1 MRGMRFSP
9 QDFKPNRNGL
19 IAYAVAAA
27 VVVVDQVSK
36 VWFLGLGLS
45 EGDSI
50 PVLPIFRLSMV
61 WNPGISFGLLQGH
74 GQIGRWLLVLFGL
87 AVVVGLAWWIRNA
100 ERLWGAVAIGLIMGG
115 AIGNNL
121 IDRVRLGMVADFLDF
136 SGLGFKWVFNV
147 ADSAINIGIA
157 LLLLDIFLSTRQA
170 ATPPKTPASP

>member
-1 MRGMRFSP
+1 MDLSSIR
-9 QDFKPNRNGL
+9 PNRNGL
-19 IAYAVAAA
+19 IAYAVALA

-36 VWFLGLGLS
+36 LWFLGLGLS

-74 GQIGRWLLVLFGL
+74 GQIGRWLLVAFGL

-100 ERLWGAVAIGLIMGG
+100 ERLWAAVAIGLIMGG

-157 LLLLDIFLSTRQA
+157 LLLLDILLSTRQA

>member
-1 MRGMRFSP
+1 MQLSAA
-9 QDFKPNRNGL
+9 DLKPNRNGL
-19 IAYAVAAA
+19 IAYAVALA

-36 VWFLGLGLS
+36 AWFLGLGLT

-87 AVVVGLAWWIRNA
+87 AVVIGLAWWIRNA
-100 ERLWGAVAIGLIMGG
+100 ERLWAAVAIGLIMGG
-115 AIGNNL
+115 AVGNNL

-157 LLLLDIFLSTRQA
+157 VLLLDIFLQARQP

>member
-1 MRGMRFSP
+1 MPLRP
-9 QDFKPNRNGL
+9 EDLKPNRNGL
-19 IAYAVAAA
+19 IAYAVALA
-27 VVVVDQVSK
+27 VVVVDQISK
-36 VWFLGLGLS
+36 LWFLGLGLQ

-50 PVLPIFRLSMV
+50 PILPIFRLSMV

-87 AVVVGLAWWIRNA
+87 AVVIGLAWWIRRA
-100 ERLWGAVAIGLIMGG
+100 DRLYAAVAIGLIMGG

-147 ADSAINIGIA
+147 ADAAINVGIA
-157 LLLLDIFLSTRQA
+157 VLLLDIFLSTRQPA
-170 ATPPKTPASP
+170 APSEPSKAP

>member
-1 MRGMRFSP
+1 MTP
-9 QDFKPNRNGL
+9 QDLKPNRNGL
-19 IAYAVAAA
+19 IAYAIALA

-36 VWFLGLGLS
+36 LWFLSQGLS

-74 GQIGRWLLVLFGL
+74 GQIGRWLLVAFAV
-87 AVVVGLAWWIRNA
+87 AVVVGLAWWIRHA
-100 ERLWGAVAIGLIMGG
+100 DRLWAAVAIGLIMGG

-136 SGLGFKWVFNV
+136 SGIGFKWVFNV
-147 ADSAINIGIA
+147 ADAAINIGIA
-157 LLLLDIFLSTRQA
+157 VLLIDIFLSARQPA
-170 ATPPKTPASP
+170 APPSEPPKSPASS